1 MIEKT
6 IEQIN
11 KEALGKVNLAG
22 QILNKIK
29 YNPKLVYA
37 HDPALSALREPRQNK
52 FFIMNTLT
60 QLMEMYMTENTNNI
74 PEQVQNFVEDANRFL
89 YGGSN

>member
-6 IEQIN
+6 LEQIN
-11 KEALGKVNLAG
+11 KEALGIVSLAG
-22 QILNKIK
+22 QILDKIK
-29 YNPKLVYA
+29 YDPKQVYA
-37 HDPALSALREPRQNK
+37 HDPVLSALREPRQNK

-60 QLMEMYMTENTNNI
+60 ELMEMYMTENPDNI
-74 PEQVQNFVEDANRFL
+74 PNQVQNFVSEANRFL